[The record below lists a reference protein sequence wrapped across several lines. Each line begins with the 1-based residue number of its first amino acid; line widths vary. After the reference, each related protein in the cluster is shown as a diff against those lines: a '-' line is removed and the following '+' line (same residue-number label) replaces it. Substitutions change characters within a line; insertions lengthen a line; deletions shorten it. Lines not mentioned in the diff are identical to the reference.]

1 MKVTEFLEHKNKTSF
16 SFEIIPPFRGGS
28 IDKVFSLDNISDAHK
43 YIEDSNQ
50 FGKVILVP

>member
-1 MKVTEFLEHKNKTSF
+1 MGTLSALKGVMNLIADGSVT
-16 SFEIIPPFRGGS
+16 PV